1 MSCVFRCTA
10 ATSLFENPSLLERD
24 ERAGDVER
32 DFAVGGH
39 LLRSNQDS
47 MASTEPRVISLDH
60 LLLRGERQLPK
71 SAARSGAG
79 EAVLVQVALSSEPEE
94 ASQLGAV
101 HGFAS

>member
-60 LLLRGERQLPK
+60 LL
-71 SAARSGAG
+71 
-79 EAVLVQVALSSEPEE
+79 SSEE
-94 ASQLGAV
+94 A
-101 HGFAS
+101 GFNFHSMTSSPRDLMGSG